1 MHPRSDTGRE
11 TFTLTAWTTIAGPMC
26 MAQKKRTMV
35 GMTTTATLE
44 TSTTLPAQR
53 RVVACAID
61 ATKIY
66 GTSDAVV
73 RALDGVNVGFEAGR
87 FTVMMG
93 PSGSGKSTLLHCLA
107 GLDTLTSGSIRIG
120 DTDLSTLREK
130 DLTRLRRDRIG
141 FVFQSFNLIP
151 TLNAL
156 ENMILPMSLAG
167 RKPDQAWLDHVID
180 TVGLRP
186 RLTHRP
192 SELSGGQQ
200 QRVAV
205 ARALASRPE
214 IIFADEPTGN
224 LDSRSGAEILTFLRN
239 ASRELDQTVVMV
251 THDPI
256 AAAYADRAVFLADGH
271 IVGDLADPTAVTVLD
286 HLKHS
291 GS

>member
-1 MHPRSDTGRE
+1 MRPLED
-11 TFTLTAWTTIAGPMC
+11 
-26 MAQKKRTMV
+26 KRIVV
-35 GMTTTATLE
+35 GMTDTTTLTPPTSLTTAT
-44 TSTTLPAQR
+44 TQR
-53 RVVACAID
+53 RVVASAVD
-61 ATKIY
+61 ATKSY
-66 GTSDAVV
+66 GARDAVV
-73 RALDGVNVGFEAGR
+73 HALDGVTVGFEAGR
-87 FTVMMG
+87 FTAMMG

-120 DTDLSTLREK
+120 DVDLSTLRDKE
-130 DLTRLRRDRIG
+130 LTRLRRDRIG

-167 RKPDQAWLDHVID
+167 RKPDPAWLDFVID
-180 TVGLRP
+180 TVGLRT

-205 ARALASRPE
+205 ARALVSRPE

-224 LDSRSGAEILTFLRN
+224 LDSRAGAEILTFLRN
-239 ASRELDQTVVMV
+239 AVRELDQTIVMV
-251 THDPI
+251 THDPT

-271 IVGDLADPTAVTVLD
+271 IVADLADPTAVTVLE
-286 HLKHS
+286 HLKHA